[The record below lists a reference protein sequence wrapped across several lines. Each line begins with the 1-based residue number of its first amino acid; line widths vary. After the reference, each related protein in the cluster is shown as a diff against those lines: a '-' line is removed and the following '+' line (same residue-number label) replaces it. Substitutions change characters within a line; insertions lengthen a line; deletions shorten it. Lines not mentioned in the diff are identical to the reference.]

1 VQLQDARLRQ
11 QSSGDARATGPKAR
25 KALVLFS
32 TLDMVPILFEGESA
46 EISHNIAQERQ
57 VLFED
62 VSAVQGC
69 SGWSVAR

>member
-1 VQLQDARLRQ
+1 
-11 QSSGDARATGPKAR
+11 
-25 KALVLFS
+25 LVLFS